1 MGTWNNNPG
10 YHLPEAGT
18 VYGIIRF
25 AGMEEA
31 GCAFIEAHT
40 DNYRHLILFKSVYH
54 HRASRAEVADMQ
66 FAQ

>member
-1 MGTWNNNPG
+1 MGARKNNLD

-18 VYGIIRF
+18 VYGIIRL

-31 GCAFIEAHT
+31 ALAFIEDHT
-40 DNYRHLILFKSVYH
+40 DNYRHLISFKSVYY
-54 HRASRAEVADMQ
+54 HRASRAEVANMQ